1 MSSSWG
7 LAFLAGMLATV
18 NPCGFAMLPTYLAY
32 FIGADSRAGGVRPL
46 WAGVRAGAALS
57 AGFSMVFIAAGLL
70 VAVGLRSIA
79 SAMPWAAVGIGG
91 VLMLAGLGMLA
102 GWQLSGSRLNLN
114 RFLTPDKPG
123 SGLKGVFG
131 YGVAYA
137 VAALSCSLAL
147 LLVVVAQATATGSLV
162 GLLVVFAAYAAG
174 SSVVLM
180 LLSVGAALARHSLAR
195 RMQRLLPLVHRLSAI
210 ALILAGVYLVLYWLP
225 ALSGGAAGSLLGFLA
240 TPISASSVAV
250 TELVARTWPALTAAA
265 ILAVLLAAV
274 LSRHRRPNPRTGRPA
289 REAEDNDDDP
299 ASCCAPDPQALEPS
313 SGRED
318 QRGNR

>member
-1 MSSSWG
+1 M
-7 LAFLAGMLATV
+7 AFLAGMLATV

-57 AGFSMVFIAAGLL
+57 AGFSLVFIAAGLL

-79 SAMPWAAVGIGG
+79 AAMPWAAVGIGG
-91 VLMLAGLGMLA
+91 VLMLAGLGMLV

-162 GLLVVFAAYAAG
+162 GLLAVFVAYAAG

-195 RMQRLLPLVHRLSAI
+195 RLQRLLPLVHRLSAV

-225 ALSGGAAGSLLGFLA
+225 ALSGGAAGSLLGFVA

-250 TELVARTWPALTAAA
+250 TELVARTWPALTAVAV
-265 ILAVLLAAV
+265 LAVLLAAV
-274 LSRHRRPNPRTGRPA
+274 LSRRRRPAARTGRTA
-289 REAEDNDDDP
+289 QVAENTEDHDDDP
-299 ASCCAPDPQALEPS
+299 ASCCAPGPQALEPS
-313 SGRED
+313 SNRED